1 MQARFYAFSKRRN
14 STKIPASD
22 EGVDRDIVLKKPTS
36 LINPVIQTQTVNDG
50 VNYVYIPEFARY
62 YFVDD
67 TIKMTNNVT
76 EFHLSVD
83 VLASM
88 RAEILPK
95 AAYVTRAYSQTD
107 NTLTDTFYPTK
118 SGMQQK
124 KNYADFVP
132 LAAPAFVVSAIG
144 IDENAVSTTGGACR
158 YYVMSSSELASLMKF
173 IFDQTNYQ
181 DDIAEGVVKTFF
193 NPSQYLVSCY
203 FCPFFNDMPSGDKVP
218 FQFGWW
224 KTADEFRELSPSAS
238 IRTGPYTIKIP
249 RPNEGNI
256 SAYENY
262 APYAAYRIYIPFY
275 GMFDLDADLLKGSDT
290 IKIEQII
297 DIPTGIGKIVVY
309 LGNDANRDNL
319 KILFMAEASVAAS
332 IPMAQSSMPINW
344 DTAIAGTVK
353 NVMGRFSTSEFEDTL
368 SDIASLY
375 LDVNRQVSVTGTV
388 GCFSQRLFEAEIIV
402 ICDYKTQVEKN
413 HALFGD
419 PLCKAVRL
427 SDMNGFVRCLSFN
440 MQSYNYLQTECDQVN
455 QYLNGGAYIE

>member
-14 STKIPASD
+14 STKVPAST

-36 LINPVIQTQTVNDG
+36 LTNPVIQTQTVNDG
-50 VNYVYIPEFARY
+50 VNYVYIPEFTRY

-67 TIKMTNNVT
+67 TIKLTNNMT

-83 VLASM
+83 VLGSM
-88 RAEILPK
+88 RGEILQK

-118 SGMQQK
+118 SGMSQK

-132 LAAPAFVVSAIG
+132 LAAPAFIVSAIG
-144 IDENAVSTTGGACR
+144 IDKNAVSTTGGACR
-158 YYVMSSSELASLMKF
+158 YYVMSAFELANLMKF

-181 DDIAEGVVKTFF
+181 DDITEGVVKTFF

-224 KTADEFRELSPSAS
+224 KTADEFYETSPSS
-238 IRTGPYTIKIP
+238 PVRTGPYTIKIP
-249 RPNEGNI
+249 RPNESDVN
-256 SAYENY
+256 AYENY

-297 DIPTGIGKIVVY
+297 DIPTGLGKIIVY

-319 KILFMAEASVAAS
+319 KVLFMAEASVAAS
-332 IPMAQSSMPINW
+332 VPLAQSSMPINW

-353 NVMGRFSTSEFEDTL
+353 NVMGRFSTSEFEDSL

-388 GCFSQRLFEAEIIV
+388 GCFSQRLFEDEIIV

-419 PLCKAVRL
+419 PLCQSVRL

-440 MQSYNYLQTECDQVN
+440 MQSYNYLQAECDQVN
-455 QYLNGGAYIE
+455 QYLNGGCYIE